1 MEAEETAY
9 GEWDDKRRSRDT
21 FHGVICLHRV
31 RPAILTSLSLTKP
44 TSLISEAMVG
54 VGCDQWRT
62 IRVQT
67 KGGPTDGLVSTSS
80 TGSSSAG
87 SFSVLS

>member
-54 VGCDQWRT
+54 VGGGGGV
-62 IRVQT
+62 IS
-67 KGGPTDGLVSTSS
+67 GGPFESKPREVQPMDW
-80 TGSSSAG
+80 
-87 SFSVLS
+87 